1 MKRNF
6 KYYSTYIKLLYKG
19 ILNNSYQPKVDCAL
33 YRGTKLEIFE
43 INYLKE
49 LLMKKNSGKEIPIIY
64 STSFLSFSTK
74 LHVSKELSKRRILK
88 PERNIKYQIIEE
100 PSTEEESSNK
110 IIQGTKAVKEQTIK
124 KIAQNMP
131 VINIKKQNIKL
142 DEPKN
147 IKKSIKNKALSKGKY
162 KIYQPLWNVFQPAKQ
177 KNKSIKKNNL
187 FIKVN
192 EQNINTI
199 MKEFP
204 EPVNSEVIIKVN
216 PLKERDKDKIM
227 ISNGFLNQISYFHQ
241 EDEVLFFPFS
251 SFELNDIYTEDLKLF
266 IVLDYSYRFLRKI
279 DNCVFQIN

>member
-162 KIYQPLWNVFQPAKQ
+162 KIYQPL
-177 KNKSIKKNNL
+177 
-187 FIKVN
+187 
-192 EQNINTI
+192 
-199 MKEFP
+199 
-204 EPVNSEVIIKVN
+204 
-216 PLKERDKDKIM
+216 
-227 ISNGFLNQISYFHQ
+227 
-241 EDEVLFFPFS
+241 
-251 SFELNDIYTEDLKLF
+251 
-266 IVLDYSYRFLRKI
+266 
-279 DNCVFQIN
+279 